1 MKEVSNIFDT
11 IGLISPPISEEK
23 AKIIERECV
32 RREGIDCRTGE
43 VIYRFTTGQ
52 LKGSYDSRI
61 RLTIE
66 RKKWEKGIR
75 DSVPVLVDCDP
86 YIRLEGSIHK
96 MLMGHNVYG
105 GPESFRDSALFLIDM
120 VEKELNVEMPDRD
133 FWQVVRVD
141 YAEVFAIGFENIEN
155 FMRGM
160 NLCVY
165 PRRKVF
171 RYGTESLFA
180 PGGTTSL
187 RIYNKGIEFY
197 KNDRKRLSRYMKEE
211 KLFDLQCIA
220 NDLLRIEVEIKKKKL
235 MYDFQ
240 GYLPFI
246 DDITSEYCYDV
257 YKKEV
262 GRILYE
268 SKFECETVR
277 KVDQVEERLYKMY
290 EKGLAN
296 VLLGTWYRLSI
307 KGEKEVRK
315 DMPKST
321 FYRHR
326 KKLIEAG
333 VSWVGSDVAI
343 VDSKCK
349 FLDDFKP
356 FRDHFS
362 CVIGE
367 SETVKEKLSKYRKV
381 A

>member
-1 MKEVSNIFDT
+1 MINIFDT

-23 AKIIERECV
+23 AKLIERECI

-43 VIYRFTTGQ
+43 IIYRFTTGK
-52 LKGSYDSRI
+52 LKGSYDSRLRI
-61 RLTIE
+61 AIE
-66 RKKWEKGIR
+66 RKKWVKGER
-75 DSVPVLVDCDP
+75 DSVPVLVECSP
-86 YIRLEGSIHK
+86 YIHLEGSIHK

-105 GPESFRDSALFLIDM
+105 GPESFRESALYLIDM
-120 VEKELNVEMPDRD
+120 VEKELNVDMPDRD

-141 YAEVFAIGFENIEN
+141 YADVFAIGFENIEN

-197 KNDRKRLSRYMKEE
+197 KHDRKRLSRFMKEE

-220 NDLLRIEVEIKKKKL
+220 NELLRIEVEIKKKKL
-235 MYDFQ
+235 MYDFK

-246 DDITSEYCYDV
+246 DDITYEYCYDV
-257 YKKEV
+257 YKREV

-268 SKFECETVR
+268 SKYECETVR
-277 KVDQVEERLYKMY
+277 TVDQVEERLYKLY

-296 VLLGTWYRLSI
+296 VLLGTWYRLII
-307 KGEKEVRK
+307 KGEEEVRK

-343 VDSKCK
+343 VDSKCR